1 MNKQL
6 DLFITLTANEASI
19 KSNQDLMSRSWV
31 DLSKNHKR
39 KLIQHTAKDGSWVKI
54 HANEDYGLATIADMD
69 VLLFITSAIMDKVNN
84 GESLTNEL
92 RFTGYEYF
100 HFTNKS
106 KSGRSDKR
114 LQEALTRLHTTR
126 IETNIRSEDKKE
138 KYSSFYWI
146 SEWQK
151 VVDNG
156 RTVGY
161 SVKLQNWMLES
172 ISTPKL
178 ILTLDDEYFQISSGL
193 KKWLYLFCRKA
204 VGLKSRTAWKE
215 SFRSIH
221 EKSGMNSSL
230 KSFTFTLRKIISKN
244 DIPNYYLEEN
254 ENNILSIT
262 RTRKTLHK
270 SRASLDEQQYIEMGS
285 I

>member
-6 DLFITLTANEASI
+6 DLFITLTASEASI

-54 HANEDYGLATIADMD
+54 HSNEDYGLATIADMD

-100 HFTNKS
+100 HFTDKS

-126 IETNIRSEDKKE
+126 IETNIRSEDKRE

-161 SVKLQNWMLES
+161 SVKLPNWMLES

-178 ILTLDDEYFQISSGL
+178 ILTLDEEYFKISSGL

-215 SFRSIH
+215 SFKSIH

-254 ENNILSIT
+254 ENTILSIT

-270 SRASLDEQQYIEMGS
+270 SRVSLDGQQYIEMGS